1 MSELRALG
9 LTYPG
14 NQNKMEEL
22 QDLGSVGSGLILPLS
37 EAVGWHDNTGML
49 VPTLKPFN
57 HHTLTH
63 IIPQIQTKEGA
74 QNGVSTLCSRVNRDS
89 EATIYNT
96 SPME

>member
-22 QDLGSVGSGLILPLS
+22 QDLGSVGSGLILHLS
-37 EAVGWHDNTGML
+37 EAGGWYNTGML
-49 VPTLKPFN
+49 VPTLKPFK

-63 IIPQIQTKEGA
+63 IIPQIQ
-74 QNGVSTLCSRVNRDS
+74 N
-89 EATIYNT
+89 
-96 SPME
+96 